1 MGDWKWKYYLLS
13 HVQLFATAWII
24 AFQAPLP
31 MKFSRQEYWSGLPFP
46 SPRDLPRPRDRTSV
60 IHIENRFFTIWA
72 TRELWG
78 SIFFFLNTLF
88 FICFSVTVSVSFVYL
103 KDLPLAGNSESIFNV
118 FSHHLDFVTLKL
130 HPLAFVFFTNH
141 KCEHWTICFRMTHCC
156 CCCC

>member
-1 MGDWKWKYYLLS
+1 MKILLAQSCPTLCNCMDHSLPGSSAHEILQTGILEWVAIPFSKGSSPTQGSNLS
-13 HVQLFATAWII
+13 HPHWEQILYHLSNQRI
-24 AFQAPLP
+24 
-31 MKFSRQEYWSGLPFP
+31 MR
-46 SPRDLPRPRDRTSV
+46 
-60 IHIENRFFTIWA
+60 
-72 TRELWG
+72 

-103 KDLPLAGNSESIFNV
+103 KDLPLAGHSESIFNV